1 MSNELRETINI
12 CIECFLF
19 AILILIVS
27 FFGGVARDSL
37 DLKVQQNNAMVEL
50 GEIRNLYEYTSG
62 KQIEHDVLKGITGG
76 LNFSSYTFSFFEN
89 NILDDHSDCVVKMKG
104 DDVIKFVGTFPRE
117 YDIYIYDLKGTVLEL
132 YSSKDANGSLVSSEL
147 RGLRG
152 KDDFTDWQPSKLS
165 EWLGSSVTE
174 SKGFYCLPIY
184 NSDLYEYEA
193 IIFMRDID

>member
-37 DLKVQQNNAMVEL
+37 DLKVQQNNTMLEL
-50 GEIRNLYEYTSG
+50 GEMRKLYEFTNG
-62 KQIEHDVLKGITGG
+62 KQIDHDILKGITGG
-76 LNFSSYTFSFFEN
+76 LNFTSYNYNFFETK
-89 NILDDHSDCVVKMKG
+89 ILSNHSECVVKMKG

-117 YDIYIYDLKGTVLEL
+117 YDIYIFDLKGTVLEL
-132 YSSKDANGSLVSSEL
+132 YSSKNDNGQLVSSEL
-147 RGLRG
+147 RGLRS
-152 KDDFTDWQPSKLS
+152 KDEFTDWQPSKLS
-165 EWLGSSVTE
+165 EWLGSSVIE
-174 SKGFYCLPIY
+174 SKGFYCLPVY

-193 IIFMRDID
+193 IIFMRDIN

>member
-37 DLKVQQNNAMVEL
+37 DLKVQQNNAMMEL
-50 GEIRNLYEYTSG
+50 SEMRKLYEFTSG
-62 KQIEHDVLKGITGG
+62 KQIEHETLKGITGG
-76 LNFSSYTFSFFEN
+76 LNFTSYTSNFFKTK
-89 NILDDHSDCVVKMKG
+89 ILNGHSDSVVKMKG
-104 DDVIKFVGTFPRE
+104 DDIIKFVGTFPRE
-117 YDIYIYDLKGTVLEL
+117 YDIYIYDLKDSSLKL
-132 YSSKDANGSLVSSEL
+132 YSDNSNAELKGLRSKDE
-147 RGLRG
+147 
-152 KDDFTDWQPSKLS
+152 FTDWQPSKLS

-184 NSDLYEYEA
+184 NSELYEYEA
-193 IIFMRDID
+193 IIFMRDIN

>member
-37 DLKVQQNNAMVEL
+37 DLKVQQNNTMLEL
-50 GEIRNLYEYTSG
+50 GEMRKLYEFTNG
-62 KQIEHDVLKGITGG
+62 KQIDHDILKGITGG
-76 LNFSSYTFSFFEN
+76 LNFTSYTSNFFKTK
-89 NILDDHSDCVVKMKG
+89 ILNGHSDSVVKMKG
-104 DDVIKFVGTFPRE
+104 DDIIKFVGTFPRE
-117 YDIYIYDLKGTVLEL
+117 YDIYIYDLKDSSLKL
-132 YSSKDANGSLVSSEL
+132 YSDDSNIELKGLRSKDE
-147 RGLRG
+147 
-152 KDDFTDWQPSKLS
+152 FTDWQPSKLS

-174 SKGFYCLPIY
+174 SKGFYCLPVY

-193 IIFMRDID
+193 IIFMRDIN